1 MKTMAVEDEMS
12 SFLFR
17 LPTSLKEELEQKAA
31 ENHKSIS
38 AQLRDIVRDALHKD
52 ESGSLEVRTFLGQEI
67 DLSSI
72 DEENGLVYV
81 NGIYYRYL
89 IEGNHKK
96 ENVQKYIVIEANGNI
111 LTLRPLT

>member
-1 MKTMAVEDEMS
+1 MAIEEEMS

-17 LPTSLKEELEQKAA
+17 LPTSLKEELEQKAI

-52 ESGSLEVRTFLGQEI
+52 ESGSLEIRTFLGQEV
-67 DLSSI
+67 DRSSI

-89 IEGNHKK
+89 IEGNQKNK
-96 ENVQKYIVIEANGNI
+96 SVKKYIVIEANGNI
-111 LTLRPLT
+111 LTLRPLI